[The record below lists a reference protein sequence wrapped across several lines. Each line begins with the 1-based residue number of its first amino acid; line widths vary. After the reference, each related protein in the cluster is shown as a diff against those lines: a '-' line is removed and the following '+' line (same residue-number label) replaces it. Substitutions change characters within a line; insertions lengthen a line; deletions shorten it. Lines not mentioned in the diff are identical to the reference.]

1 MDIEQQFLNSADE
14 KKLHATSYKLPAK
27 VCEICPHHC
36 RLNVGEIGKCR
47 ARYNDG
53 EKITALNYGRL
64 TSIALDPI
72 EKKPLYR
79 FFPGS
84 TILSVG
90 SFGCNLNCPFCQNYE
105 ISMADYNFPTRQ
117 LSPAELVKIAVDLR
131 DRKNI
136 GVAFTYNEPFISY
149 EYVRDTSALL
159 KEVGLKSV
167 LVTNGTV
174 ASGALKKILPLID
187 AMNIDL
193 KGFSQNI
200 YDILGGDFETVKNT
214 IQTAAQ
220 SCHVEVTTLIVP
232 RMNDSESDMDA
243 ESKWLA
249 SVSKDIPLH
258 VSRFFPRYKVTDR
271 PPTDVNLVYRLADV
285 ARRNLNFVYTG
296 NC

>member
-1 MDIEQQFLNSADE
+1 MSNEKNLSPSPSALSP
-14 KKLHATSYKLPAK
+14 KT
-27 VCEICPHHC
+27 CEICPHHC

-53 EKITALNYGRL
+53 EKITSLNYGRI

-84 TILSVG
+84 TIVSVG

-105 ISMADYNFPTRQ
+105 ISMADYKFPTRQ
-117 LSPAELVKIAVDLR
+117 ILPEQLVDIAVELR

-136 GVAFTYNEPFISY
+136 GVAFTYNEPFIGY
-149 EYVRDTSALL
+149 EYVRDTSNLL
-159 KEVGLKSV
+159 KAVGLKSV

-193 KGFSQNI
+193 KGFSQKI
-200 YDILGGDFETVKNT
+200 YNILGGDFETVRNT
-214 IQTAAQ
+214 IKTAAK

-232 RMNDSESDMDA
+232 HMNDSEEEMDA
-243 ESKWLA
+243 EAKWLA
-249 SVSKDIPLH
+249 SISKDIPLH

-271 PPTDVNLVYRLADV
+271 PPTNVNVVYRLAEV
-285 ARRNLNFVYTG
+285 ARRHLNFVYTG

>member
-1 MDIEQQFLNSADE
+1 MNNF
-14 KKLHATSYKLPAK
+14 K

-36 RLNVGEIGKCR
+36 RIDAGKIGKCR
-47 ARYNDG
+47 ARINDG
-53 EKITALNYGRL
+53 EKITALNYGEI

-84 TILSVG
+84 WILSVG
-90 SFGCNLNCPFCQNYE
+90 SYGCNLNCPFCQNFE
-105 ISMADYNFPTRQ
+105 ISMADSNFPTRKI
-117 LSPAELVKIAVDLR
+117 SPAELVNLAAELFHT
-131 DRKNI
+131 RKNI

-149 EYVRDTSALL
+149 EFVKDCSELL
-159 KEVGLKSV
+159 KKIGLKSV

-193 KGFSQNI
+193 KGFSQKI
-200 YDILGGDFETVKNT
+200 YDYLDGDFETVKNT
-214 IQTAAQ
+214 IQIAAQ
-220 SCHVEVTTLIVP
+220 SCHVEITTLVVP
-232 RMNDSESDMDA
+232 NLNDSEEDMRA
-243 ESKWLA
+243 ESNWIA
-249 SVSKDIPLH
+249 SISKEIPLH

-271 PPTDVNLVYRLADV
+271 PPTDVKKVYRLAEV
-285 ARRNLNFVYTG
+285 ARENLKYVYTG